1 MSSGTWKKW
10 KTVLDS
16 SNWEKLCNMEDGD
29 FTPNF
34 YDYSNTKQTFDII
47 TAYYKRVKNLC
58 YINIYAAVTEQGKN
72 STTQYIDGLPF
83 VPSDTIHPTNIPSH
97 IVGNILI
104 NGEPCFVNVPQSH
117 GQLKTKSAINGSLLV
132 EGFYSI

>member
-1 MSSGTWKKW
+1 MTIGKPSADAKILQMNWDNTSGWDSQLAMINSGTLQHRNMTNGKWQDW

-16 SNWEKLCNMEDGD
+16 GNWEKLCNMEDGD

-34 YDYSNTKQTFDII
+34 YDYSSTKQTFNII

-72 STTQYIDGLPF
+72 STTQ
-83 VPSDTIHPTNIPSH
+83 
-97 IVGNILI
+97 
-104 NGEPCFVNVPQSH
+104 
-117 GQLKTKSAINGSLLV
+117 
-132 EGFYSI
+132 